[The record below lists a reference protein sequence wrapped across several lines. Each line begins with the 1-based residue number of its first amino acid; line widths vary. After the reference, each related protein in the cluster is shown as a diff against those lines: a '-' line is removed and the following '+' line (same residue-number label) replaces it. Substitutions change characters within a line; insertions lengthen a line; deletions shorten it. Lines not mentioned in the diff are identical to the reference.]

1 MGEHGDCPYDL
12 GTNGKGNELIPA
24 FPFRGG
30 QVDTEPMNRYPKREG
45 THPSDASGDLHNR
58 DGTPSPTDPNEASN
72 QPATKSLV
80 LGITSFALIPASVL
94 VVWARLGDVQ
104 LDTWTVIVYLISL
117 VAAICASVAGVLG
130 RGLAK
135 EGAPGR
141 VPATIGLV
149 LGIGFI
155 VVSVVGFIV
164 GSIVVSIILSHDS
177 L

>member
-1 MGEHGDCPYDL
+1 
-12 GTNGKGNELIPA
+12 
-24 FPFRGG
+24 
-30 QVDTEPMNRYPKREG
+30 MNYSK
-45 THPSDASGDLHNR
+45 LHSR
-58 DGTPSPTDPNEASN
+58 DDTPSSTEPNEASN
-72 QPATKSLV
+72 QPARTALV

-164 GSIVVSIILSHDS
+164 VATVASIIFSHDS